1 MAREGTK
8 DPRTQLLELLL
19 DKVRRDPYP
28 STTMMDMIESLL
40 DEEHT
45 SVYAEVLLSKMRDE
59 DFPSID
65 HLRRVAAL
73 G

>member
-1 MAREGTK
+1 MAREGSK

-19 DKVRRDPYP
+19 DKVRRDPFP
-28 STTMMDMIESLL
+28 STTQLDMIESML
-40 DEEHT
+40 DQEH
-45 SVYAEVLLSKMRDE
+45 VGDYAEVLLSKMRDE

-65 HLRRVAAL
+65 HLRRVASQ

>member
-1 MAREGTK
+1 MAREGSK
-8 DPRTQLLELLL
+8 NPRTQLLEMLL
-19 DKVRRDPYP
+19 DKVRRDPFP
-28 STTMMDMIESLL
+28 STTQLDMIESLID
-40 DEEHT
+40 DEH
-45 SVYAEVLLSKMRDE
+45 VDAYADVLLSKMRDE